1 MAFDVNGGFTAT
13 NYGGN
18 GAGQAPVYNPGGL
31 TTGAGGDPSKWTGQW
46 ANTKPDQV
54 YNQQADG
61 TWANAYANWGN
72 LNQQTYDYLQGR
84 GLIGSGT
91 YQPGGTNGGSAAAPA
106 QSIANGFASVANTS
120 PNAAWGDM
128 TNTQNVT
135 DKLGNALANNYG
147 YAQGALGNMADSYNQ
162 ISNLMGPEYTKYFN
176 AQQNN
181 LNEIH
186 SKINSGYDEM
196 QSYMPQAQAA
206 YDNAQGNL
214 GTLAPLLADQQN
226 AYYDMGRDMET
237 LREAYQNV
245 LNGTVP
251 EETKAM
257 LEQIYSNQM
266 AQATT
271 ALNDS
276 YDRSSTN
283 MLDNLGARGILSG
296 TTSAQANTGLASELL
311 KAIQDAEYSYGT
323 DKLKTLIE
331 TPYRQFDAATN
342 LYNSSGQM
350 VSAAG
355 DIVNSGLGIQNAYN
369 QNFGNALGLANQ
381 ANSNYGQLLNGLQQQ
396 AANGQLPLS
405 NILNQVGGIGANANL
420 ANNIFQNAQNPMMDF
435 WNALNQN
442 EIAMMTSGQASDPGS
457 SSDSWIGPAI
467 NAGASIIGSLF
478 G

>member
-1 MAFDVNGGFTAT
+1 V
-13 NYGGN
+13 
-18 GAGQAPVYNPGGL
+18 
-31 TTGAGGDPSKWTGQW
+31 
-46 ANTKPDQV
+46 
-54 YNQQADG
+54 
-61 TWANAYANWGN
+61 
-72 LNQQTYDYLQGR
+72 
-84 GLIGSGT
+84 
-91 YQPGGTNGGSAAAPA
+91 
-106 QSIANGFASVANTS
+106 ANGFSQIAHG
-120 PNAAWGDM
+120 WGDM
-128 TNTQNVT
+128 TDTQNVMNQYGNRLAGQY
-135 DKLGNALANNYG
+135 DQYANQALGQMANNY
-147 YAQGALGNMADSYNQ
+147 NQ
-162 ISNLMGPEYTKYFN
+162 INGLLTDDYAKYFN
-176 AQQNN
+176 AQQQN

-186 SKINSGYDEM
+186 SKINSGYNDM

-206 YDNAQGNL
+206 YDNAQSNL

-237 LREAYQNV
+237 LRAAYQNV
-245 LNGTVP
+245 INGTVP

-257 LEQIYSNQM
+257 LEQIYANQM
-266 AQATT
+266 SQATT

-296 TTSAQANTGLASELL
+296 TTSAQANTGLAAELL
-311 KAIQDAEYSYGT
+311 NSIKDAELTYGT
-323 DKLKTLIE
+323 EKLKTLID

-381 ANSNYGQLLNGLQQQ
+381 ANANYGQLLNGLQQQ
-396 AANGQLPLS
+396 AANGQLPLN
-405 NILNQVGGIGANANL
+405 NILQQVGGLGANAGL
-420 ANNIFQNAQNPMMDF
+420 ANTIFGNVSGQMSDYVNNLYQG
-435 WNALNQN
+435 
-442 EIAMMTSGQASDPGS
+442 EIAKLTSAQGQDTGS